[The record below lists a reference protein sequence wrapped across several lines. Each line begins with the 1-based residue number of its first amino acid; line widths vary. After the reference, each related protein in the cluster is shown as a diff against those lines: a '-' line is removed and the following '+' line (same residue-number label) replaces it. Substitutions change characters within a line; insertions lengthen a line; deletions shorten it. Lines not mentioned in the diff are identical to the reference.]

1 MVRAPKPNFK
11 EYNMTQETPE
21 LTVEQKMATA
31 IAKAKEARK
40 KVKDEARLALLTNG
54 NYVDYMASIDE
65 EAEQITKL
73 IAMTDAL
80 NGMKKIVV
88 ADGTSYGVNIYPVAE
103 YIFGPVMSRVLG
115 IITGSSAMFTDERQ
129 LEFFAIT
136 HVPHLMTSKARDAI
150 GSPAYYSKGVLANA
164 IPGNGDSVETAVTAV
179 CEALGVDLSY
189 AKKVNASTIER
200 WFKVAQ
206 DKAVKQYEEFRKVEV
221 VDSANSFV
229 LKD

>member
-1 MVRAPKPNFK
+1 
-11 EYNMTQETPE
+11 MTTE

-31 IAKAKEARK
+31 IAKAKEDRK
-40 KVKDEARLALLTNG
+40 KLKDEARLALLTNG
-54 NYVDYMASIDE
+54 SYVDYMASLDE
-65 EAEQITKL
+65 ESEQITSL
-73 IAMTDAL
+73 ITIIDEL
-80 NGMKKIVV
+80 NKMKKIV
-88 ADGTSYGVNIYPVAE
+88 ATDGTEYGINIYPVAE

-164 IPGNGDSVETAVTAV
+164 IPGNGDSVETAITAV

-189 AKKVNASTIER
+189 VKKANASAIER

-206 DKAVKQYEEFRKVEV
+206 EKAVKQYEEFRKVEV

>member
-1 MVRAPKPNFK
+1 
-11 EYNMTQETPE
+11 MTEA
-21 LTVEQKMATA
+21 LTVDQKMAVA

-40 KVKDEARLALLTNG
+40 ILKDEARLALLTNG
-54 NYVDYMASIDE
+54 KYVDYMASIDE
-65 EAEQITKL
+65 EAEQITTL
-73 IAMTDAL
+73 TVLMDEL
-80 NGMKKIVV
+80 NKMKKIV
-88 ADGTSYGVNIYPVAE
+88 ATDGTEYGVNIYPVAE

-129 LEFFAIT
+129 TEFLVIT
-136 HVPHLMTSKARDAI
+136 KVPHLMVSKARDAI

-164 IPGNGDSVETAVTAV
+164 IPGNGDSVETALTAV
-179 CEALGVDLSY
+179 CEALGVDIAY
-189 AKKVNASTIER
+189 VKKANANAIER

-229 LKD
+229 LVD